1 MAEEMSTMTTTM
13 STAEADSESF
23 TSSFGEYWPTE
34 ESYAK
39 TFDINGPTLAGETE
53 EVLEAR
59 PRASRRRAFVPMTER
74 PTSSSPSLSCADD
87 DTDESDRCGDTG
99 TATASAGTASNTS
112 TTSGASESNVV
123 DVAELTV
130 VPSAEWLDEDEDAE
144 PLRMEEIL
152 PLPTPAKAT
161 ATDTPAPEDDTASP
175 NIGRQPKSGLRT
187 KDSAAKDS
195 EAKDRVPKR
204 AGKKYPLTKGPST
217 KGPSTKGHRAKG
229 SVANSPRNK
238 GHVTKR
244 ITKRGHKAVT
254 GSTSQMPTAARP
266 ARISPALVCAYG
278 NWTNVDTAFP
288 EDGLCDYAFFDALY
302 RGRSRE
308 ADVARLRRPSA
319 ALRRFLAGTRRYR
332 RTQNGVAISYRGLR
346 GATKDM
352 ESSHAASDMRALWKN
367 GVRHLGVLDFVPG
380 ADATEASVERLFK
393 FLQLCRKLQDKVI
406 PKTAL
411 PKPLLA
417 LGMTFL
423 SSSQRQVYAS
433 VEKHLRSGWSPSRQ
447 KVDLVVLRTHLSGR
461 DDGDPSC
468 IVTGSSVW
476 GRTLAD
482 YQPSMVDALNYLEKK
497 LKPMSSESLF
507 FVSMSAAARR
517 YVPAGPG
524 DSAKGFEPGSRCK
537 AYDES
542 DYAREIDSFTSVC
555 GDAEYA
561 AHIARDEAHE
571 TMHSFRLSPRSAVT
585 FDSEDTI
592 FAKMCKAR
600 KMVASVPYGLALF
613 DAEFDDT
620 SNECSATNKFGN
632 FTLVRA
638 ARKAID
644 YVYGATFTKNSQC
657 SRAS

>member
-13 STAEADSESF
+13 STAEAGSESF
-23 TSSFGEYWPTE
+23 TDSFGEEYWSTE

-39 TFDINGPTLAGETE
+39 AFDINGPTLAGETE
-53 EVLEAR
+53 ELLDAR
-59 PRASRRRAFVPMTER
+59 PRASRRRAFVPVTER

-99 TATASAGTASNTS
+99 TATARTG
-112 TTSGASESNVV
+112 TTSGASESNVS
-123 DVAELTV
+123 DVAEPTV

-144 PLRMEEIL
+144 PLRTEENL
-152 PLPTPAKAT
+152 PPPTPARTT
-161 ATDTPAPEDDTASP
+161 ATDTPAPEDATASP
-175 NIGRQPKSGLRT
+175 NIGRQPKSELRT
-187 KDSAAKDS
+187 KDSAAKGS

-204 AGKKYPLTKGPST
+204 AGKKAPLTKGPSTKGPST

-229 SVANSPRNK
+229 SVAKSPRRK

-266 ARISPALVCAYG
+266 ARISPALICAYG

-302 RGRSRE
+302 RGRPRE
-308 ADVARLRRPSA
+308 ADVARLRRRSA

-352 ESSHAASDMRALWKN
+352 ESSHAASDMRTLWEN

-406 PKTAL
+406 PKTAQ
-411 PKPLLA
+411 PKPSLA

-423 SSSQRQVYAS
+423 SSNQRQVYAS

-447 KVDLVVLRTHLSGR
+447 KIDLVVLRTHLSGR

-468 IVTGSSVW
+468 TVTGSSVW

-517 YVPAGPG
+517 YVPVGSG
-524 DSAKGFEPGSRCK
+524 DNAKGFEPGSRCK

-542 DYAREIDSFTSVC
+542 DYAREIDSFASVC

-592 FAKMCKAR
+592 FAKTQGVPFAR
-600 KMVASVPYGLALF
+600 RRS
-613 DAEFDDT
+613 
-620 SNECSATNKFGN
+620 
-632 FTLVRA
+632 
-638 ARKAID
+638 
-644 YVYGATFTKNSQC
+644 
-657 SRAS
+657 

>member
-1 MAEEMSTMTTTM
+1 MVVL
-13 STAEADSESF
+13 
-23 TSSFGEYWPTE
+23 GLN
-34 ESYAK
+34 YAK
-39 TFDINGPTLAGETE
+39 AFDVNGPTLAGETE
-53 EVLEAR
+53 DVLEAR
-59 PRASRRRAFVPMTER
+59 PRASRRRAFVPATER
-74 PTSSSPSLSCADD
+74 PTSSSASPSCADD
-87 DTDESDRCGDTG
+87 DTDESGRCGDTG
-99 TATASAGTASNTS
+99 ASSNAGTS
-112 TTSGASESNVV
+112 SGASEGNAG
-123 DVAELTV
+123 DVAEPTV
-130 VPSAEWLDEDEDAE
+130 VPSAEWLDEDEE
-144 PLRMEEIL
+144 VETLRTEENV
-152 PLPTPAKAT
+152 PLPTPARTT
-161 ATDTPAPEDDTASP
+161 ATDTPAPEDATASP
-175 NIGRQPKSGLRT
+175 NIGLQPKSGLRT
-187 KDSAAKDS
+187 KDSAAKGS

-204 AGKKYPLTKGPST
+204 AGKKASLTKGPST
-217 KGPSTKGHRAKG
+217 KGPSTKGPSNKGHRAKG
-229 SVANSPRNK
+229 SVAKSPTNK
-238 GHVTKR
+238 GHATKR

-254 GSTSQMPTAARP
+254 GSTSQMPTAAR
-266 ARISPALVCAYG
+266 ISPALICAYG
-278 NWTNVDTAFP
+278 NWTSVDTAFP

-302 RGRSRE
+302 RGRPSE
-308 ADVARLRRPSA
+308 SDVARLRRPSA
-319 ALRRFLAGTRRYR
+319 ALRRFLAGTRRYG

-352 ESSHAASDMRALWKN
+352 ESSHAPSDMRALWKN

-393 FLQLCRKLQDKVI
+393 FLQLCRKLQDRVI

-411 PKPLLA
+411 PKPSLA
-417 LGMTFL
+417 LGVTFL
-423 SSSQRQVYAS
+423 SSNQRQVYAS
-433 VEKHLRSGWSPSRQ
+433 IEKHLRSGWSPSRQ
-447 KVDLVVLRTHLSGR
+447 KIDLVVLRTHLSGR

-468 IVTGSSVW
+468 TVTGSSVW

-517 YVPAGPG
+517 YVPVGPA
-524 DSAKGFEPGSRCK
+524 DNAKGFEPGSRCK

-542 DYAREIDSFTSVC
+542 DYAREIDSFASVC
-555 GDAEYA
+555 SDAEYA
-561 AHIARDEAHE
+561 AHIARDESHE

-620 SNECSATNKFGN
+620 SNECSATNKYGN

-644 YVYGATFTKNSQC
+644 YVYGATFTNNSQC